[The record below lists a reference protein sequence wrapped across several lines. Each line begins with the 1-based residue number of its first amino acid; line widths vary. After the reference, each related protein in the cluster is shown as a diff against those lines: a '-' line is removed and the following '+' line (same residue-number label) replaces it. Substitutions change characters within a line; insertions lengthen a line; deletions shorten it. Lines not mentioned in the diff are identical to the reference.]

1 MKNTLFIFGL
11 FFLLG
16 ACCHKTHQ
24 TDLKIMSFNVRY
36 DTPRDSMN
44 NWQYRKE
51 EAGKMLNYYAPDIV
65 GMQEVLHNQLEDMKS
80 RLPQYTAIGVGREDG
95 KEGGEYNPLFFK
107 TGRFEVLKSGN
118 FSLSETPEKVG
129 IKGWDA
135 VCKRIATWAIFKDKE
150 SGVEFMALNTHLDH
164 KGEVARQESARLLVK
179 QITALAEGRPFVM
192 TGDFNTIPDSDII
205 LLLTEEGKVKNAKL
219 EAALVYG
226 PEWTFHDFGRLPQ
239 TERTWIDYIF
249 ISPDIQVNKFR
260 NITDIPNT
268 GFSSDHNPVF
278 AEITIQK

>member
-1 MKNTLFIFGL
+1 
-11 FFLLG
+11 
-16 ACCHKTHQ
+16 
-24 TDLKIMSFNVRY
+24 
-36 DTPRDSMN
+36 
-44 NWQYRKE
+44 
-51 EAGKMLNYYAPDIV
+51 
-65 GMQEVLHNQLEDMKS
+65 
-80 RLPQYTAIGVGREDG
+80 
-95 KEGGEYNPLFFK
+95 
-107 TGRFEVLKSGN
+107 
-118 FSLSETPEKVG
+118 
-129 IKGWDA
+129 
-135 VCKRIATWAIFKDKE
+135 
-150 SGVEFMALNTHLDH
+150 MALNTHLDH

-205 LLLTEEGKVKNAKL
+205 MLLTEGGKVKNAKL

-268 GFSSDHNPVF
+268 GFLSDHNPVF